1 MALASR
7 LLRDRARGATVDSL
21 AEIVDL
27 LAVYGVH
34 EGFPRERQELGGRL
48 MGLGVSCA
56 DLELLHRSVAR
67 STAASDTVRVFASV
81 VCATDKLMDRIV
93 DLRGCDQVRKQH
105 TYPGASQWAKP
116 EPVETQWARLANRRI
131 AYGMVVA
138 DRKSVAVAAKE
149 MGISESE
156 VQQLVAEEK
165 AERAK
170 EKPPAKKKPEPTD
183 KWSIMSW
190 SEKVKTVRDHLSRQ

>member
-1 MALASR
+1 
-7 LLRDRARGATVDSL
+7 VDSL
-21 AEIVDL
+21 SEIVDL

-34 EGFPRERQELGGRL
+34 EGFPRERQELGGKL
-48 MGLGVSCA
+48 MTLGVSCS
-56 DLELLHRSVAR
+56 DLELLHRSVSR

-81 VCATDKLMDRIV
+81 VCGTDKLMDRIV
-93 DLRGCDQVRKQH
+93 DLRGCAEVRKQH
-105 TYPGASQWAKP
+105 TYPGAAQWVKP

-149 MGISESE
+149 MGISEAE
-156 VQQLVAEEK
+156 VLDLIAVEK

-170 EKPPAKKKPEPTD
+170 EKPAPKKKPEPTD
-183 KWSIMSW
+183 KWGTMSW
-190 SEKVKTVRDHLSRQ
+190 NEKVNTVKQHFGGKP